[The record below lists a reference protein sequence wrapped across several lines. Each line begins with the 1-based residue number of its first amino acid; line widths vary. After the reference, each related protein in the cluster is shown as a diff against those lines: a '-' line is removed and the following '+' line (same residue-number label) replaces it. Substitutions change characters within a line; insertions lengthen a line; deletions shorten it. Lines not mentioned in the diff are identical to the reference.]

1 MTRARPCQILANLHK
16 TMNATNVKKELP
28 STFVAFIVLFGP
40 KPAALARVAI
50 RGA

>member
-1 MTRARPCQILANLHK
+1 
-16 TMNATNVKKELP
+16 MNATNVKKELP

-40 KPAALARVAI
+40 KPAARARVAI

>member
-1 MTRARPCQILANLHK
+1 MKIKNSG

-28 STFVAFIVLFGP
+28 STFVAFIVLKGA